1 MSGKYLLYNSFEG
14 VVLRANNSTLNI
26 TNSQSSPESTYTVT
40 LNNSS
45 WTTAPFT
52 YTDPE
57 DNFTSTFTNKL
68 TNLALDNSTV
78 NLSKTDDFQTLT
90 IGNLSGTGNFS
101 LNTDLANQQSDKIV
115 ITGKDSG
122 DFKLAVADS
131 GNEPNA
137 ANDKVTLV
145 ETQTGVA
152 QFALAS
158 RDYVD
163 AGAYRYRLNKEGTN
177 WVLSNK
183 SGEQSTANT
192 QPVMPV
198 TPVTPTN
205 PTTPVTPV
213 TPVTPT
219 EPTTPVSPVI
229 PNNNV
234 VLSEKSNALVS
245 LRQAQLLQV
254 EQSLQGIHQRLDEL
268 KSGHANNVWVRNSNY
283 RNKFDATDTAANSRS
298 SGFKQDVHSLQI
310 GADTAIS
317 DRFRV
322 GGFVGSSRS
331 NVDFNGEYGSGK
343 VRSQALGLYGTLL
356 ADNGFY
362 WDNIA
367 KYEHV
372 KSESSST
379 GDRRYNAYTLSTEVG
394 RIHNLANGW
403 SITPQV
409 QLAWT
414 HLSSLADE
422 DSLSAV
428 TARAGVRVNKAF
440 ELANWRIQPYL
451 QVDGVTSRTRS
462 NAVRVNQYRFEVE
475 EVRERLETALGISAS
490 TGNHRFGL
498 EGAVAKGRNL
508 DQTCKVQ
515 AVYRYQW

>member
-57 DNFTSTFTNKL
+57 DNFTSKFTNKL

-101 LNTDLANQQSDKIV
+101 LNADLANQQSDKIV

-137 ANDKVTLV
+137 ANGKVTLV

-198 TPVTPTN
+198 TPV
-205 PTTPVTPV
+205 
-213 TPVTPT
+213 
-219 EPTTPVSPVI
+219 SPVI

-254 EQSLQGIHQRLDEL
+254 EQSLQGIHQRLGEL
-268 KSGHANNVWVRNSNY
+268 KSDHANNVWVRNSNY
-283 RNKFDATDTAANSRS
+283 RNKFDATDTAVNSRS

-414 HLSSLADE
+414 HLSSLVDE

-475 EVRERLETALGISAS
+475 EARERLETALGISAS